1 MKQGSK
7 IVFIALLLGVFITS
21 CTKKGCD
28 EPIPQLNFLSFTLVS
43 VDSSDYKLTYSFS
56 DCDGDIGMA
65 PDAKITDENGEVQ
78 TNNMLMT
85 PYYMQNGVWVERTYL
100 PGEPGLDN
108 KIPVISNSNVNP
120 AIDGEFDRKIN
131 LVGTGLAGYDT
142 LMFKCKILDN
152 AGHYSE
158 EVETPGFI
166 IN

>member
-1 MKQGSK
+1 
-7 IVFIALLLGVFITS
+7 
-21 CTKKGCD
+21 
-28 EPIPQLNFLSFTLVS
+28 
-43 VDSSDYKLTYSFS
+43 
-56 DCDGDIGMA
+56 MA

-100 PGEPGLDN
+100 PGEPGWDN
-108 KIPVISNSNVNP
+108 KIPVI
-120 AIDGEFDRKIN
+120 R
-131 LVGTGLAGYDT
+131 TGLAGYDT